1 MRGDRLVGLLMLLQ
15 ARGRMTAQALAAE
28 LEVSER
34 TIYRDID
41 ALSLAGVPI
50 YGAPGPDGGYAL
62 LDAYRSTLTG
72 LSEPETR
79 ALLMLSAPGPLGDLG
94 LGQDLRRALSKLAAA
109 LPDARRVE
117 EERARRRFHL
127 DFAWWEHDDAATV
140 PHLRTVHQAVLED
153 RRLHIVYAGLSAPAL
168 ARRVEPY
175 GLVAKAGDW
184 YLVYAV
190 EGRVRVRRVATLLDA
205 QLSDQTFTHPP
216 DFDLVAFWAEWRR
229 ARAADR
235 RGYWVTL
242 AVAPAALEWLR
253 ARLGRGAVLLPDDD
267 QAEHPVDEC
276 GRFIL
281 EVAFASLEDARDRLL
296 GFGRGVEVLAPL
308 ALRCSVADFG
318 RQIAALYDA

>member
-1 MRGDRLVGLLMLLQ
+1 MRADRLVALLMLLQ

-50 YGAPGPDGGYAL
+50 YGAPGPEGGYAL

-79 ALLMLSAPGPLGDLG
+79 ALLMLSAPGPLADLG

-109 LPDARRVE
+109 LPDVRRAE
-117 EERARRRFHL
+117 EERMRRRFYL
-127 DFAWWEHDDAATV
+127 DFTWWEHDDAAAA
-140 PHLRTVHQAVLED
+140 PHLRTVHQAVLAAC
-153 RRLHIVYAGLSAPAL
+153 RLHITYAGLSAPAIHRL
-168 ARRVEPY
+168 VEPY

-184 YLVYAV
+184 YLVFGQQ
-190 EGRVRVRRVATLLDA
+190 GRIRVRRVAALLDA
-205 QLSDQTFTHPP
+205 RLDEETFTLPA
-216 DFDLVAFWAEWRR
+216 DFDLAAFWAEWRR

-242 AVAPAALEWLR
+242 RVSPASLGVLR
-253 ARLGRGAVLLPDDD
+253 ARLGRVADRPSAAPDAGDGWRT
-267 QAEHPVDEC
+267 VD
-276 GRFIL
+276 L
-281 EVAFASLEDARDRLL
+281 AFASLEDARDRLL
-296 GFGRGVEVLAPL
+296 GFGRGVEVVAPR
-308 ALRCSVADFG
+308 ALRCSVADFA
-318 RQIAALYDA
+318 RQIAALYGE